1 MKDFFL
7 LLHVIFSFFSLVDR
21 LNWYF
26 NRVNANTNAMKNKK
40 NVLLIV
46 VGSVTG
52 LINGFFGGGGGMLV
66 VPMLAL
72 LLGLEQ
78 KKAHA
83 TAIAVIFPITLVSA
97 GIYLFGGSFN
107 MPFYSALFTLIG
119 VTLGGVVGA
128 LALKKISN
136 TTLVKAFAVV
146 MLVAGV
152 KMLFF

>member
-1 MKDFFL
+1 
-7 LLHVIFSFFSLVDR
+7 
-21 LNWYF
+21 
-26 NRVNANTNAMKNKK
+26 MKNKK

-83 TAIAVIFPITLVSA
+83 TAIAVIFPISLVSA

-107 MPFYSALFTLIG
+107 MPFYNALFTLIG